1 MESNFIRGQEN
12 NVLFDRSLVIP
23 SAEKPEFSAI
33 KSIGFSFFNN
43 MISTFFKLIITTNL
57 ILLGHTL
64 YEEKVHYQLFMTF
77 QIGVFILE
85 FFGKYFIMGLL
96 KYIFFNG
103 KQMKTLYNLYIK
115 MKTALI
121 FVIPIIII
129 PVSICSYYL
138 IELLFKYSF
147 EIDDLSIIKEVYK
160 KFLLFT
166 PIIYFFEILLFLNL
180 KFLNELNGIAEV
192 AMYIISY
199 LVCHI
204 VLSWILL
211 FIFNFGLLG
220 LTISY
225 CLNSFL
231 FFSFTNIKIYNIVLG
246 DADDFF
252 YIIPN
257 KKNFDFSILSNF
269 RKISY
274 YSLINLGD
282 VFPIQFL
289 FIVSLFIGKN
299 PLIVN
304 IIYLNFYEVVAEID
318 RGFYYTI
325 KNEIFNKFQD
335 TIERQNYVLFFS
347 VYYSII
353 TLTIFLC
360 LLIFKNMLLNI
371 YLIDGGE
378 PILKEIA
385 SSLIILYPLCILF
398 MSVKIILNG
407 IIRGM
412 DIPVSNKRRLVYMTI
427 CIVFCY
433 IFCFLYEFGIIGIWI
448 SMLILEFLHA
458 GENSA
463 KTIKHFPL
471 GHTERYIP

>member
-1 MESNFIRGQEN
+1 MDNNFIRGSEN

-23 SAEKPEFSAI
+23 SVEKPEFAAI

-43 MISTFFKLIITTNL
+43 MIITFFKLIITTNL
-57 ILLGHTL
+57 ILLGHII

-85 FFGKYFIMGLL
+85 FLGKYFIIGLL

-103 KQMKTLYNLYIK
+103 KEMKTLYNLYIK

-121 FVIPIIII
+121 VVIPIIII
-129 PVSICSYYL
+129 PVSICSYFI
-138 IELLFKYSF
+138 IELLFKYTLK
-147 EIDDLSIIKEVYK
+147 IDDLFIIKEVYK
-160 KFLLFT
+160 KFLLYT
-166 PIIYFFEILLFLNL
+166 PVIYLFEILLFLNL
-180 KFLNELNGIAEV
+180 KFLNAMDGIFMV

-211 FIFNFGLLG
+211 FFFNYGLIG

-231 FFSFTNIKIYNIVLG
+231 FFSFSNMKIKNIVSG
-246 DADDFF
+246 DTDNFF
-252 YIIPN
+252 YIFPS
-257 KKNFDFSILSNF
+257 KKNFDFSVFSQLRRIGF
-269 RKISY
+269 
-274 YSLINLGD
+274 YSLINLGE

-299 PLIVN
+299 QLIVN
-304 IIYLNFYEVVAEID
+304 IIYLNFYELVTEIN

-347 VYYSII
+347 VYYSIL
-353 TLTIFLC
+353 TLTIFIC
-360 LLIFKNMLLNI
+360 LIIFKNILLNI
-371 YLIDGGE
+371 YLLDGGE
-378 PILKEIA
+378 HIFKEIA
-385 SSLIILYPLCILF
+385 KSLIIIYPLCILF

-412 DIPVSNKRRLVYMTI
+412 DIPVSNKRRLVYMII

-433 IFCFLYEFGIIGIWI
+433 IFCFLYGFGIIGIWI
-448 SMLILEFLHA
+448 SMLILEFFHA